1 MEWMNRFDDL
11 EKISALKKQRMIGLL
26 LAILFAALFFLGF
39 LFCFFFQTRATM
51 IAWVIGTTA
60 FSVVCITFFL
70 YSFFMLYQP
79 VNVYLKLLTNPKKKE
94 NFEAGIFLKIS
105 EYTETHQG
113 VVCRIL
119 WVEKNEKTLQIPVQK
134 DEKIELKPGSS
145 YRFLLKND
153 IVIGWEEEQ

>member
-1 MEWMNRFDDL
+1 
-11 EKISALKKQRMIGLL
+11 
-26 LAILFAALFFLGF
+26 
-39 LFCFFFQTRATM
+39 M

-79 VNVYLKLLTNPKKKE
+79 VNVYLKLLTNSEKKE
-94 NFEAGIFLKIS
+94 NFETGIFLKIS

-119 WVEKNEKTLQIPVQK
+119 WVEQNEKTLQIPVQK

>member
-1 MEWMNRFDDL
+1 MCTSDSELCRRNA
-11 EKISALKKQRMIGLL
+11 KTALIYLL
-26 LAILFAALFFLGF
+26 LTIFCALFGAVYEL
-39 LFCFFFQTRATM
+39 LSCE
-51 IAWVIGTTA
+51 V
-60 FSVVCITFFL
+60 

-94 NFEAGIFLKIS
+94 NFEAGVFLKIG

-119 WVEKNEKTLQIPVQK
+119 WVEQNEKTLQIPVQK